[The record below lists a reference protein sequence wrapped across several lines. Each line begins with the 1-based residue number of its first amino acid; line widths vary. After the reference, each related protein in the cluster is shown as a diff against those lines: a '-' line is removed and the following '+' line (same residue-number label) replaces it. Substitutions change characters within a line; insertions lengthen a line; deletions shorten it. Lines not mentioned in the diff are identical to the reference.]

1 MVTAGGEANQNS
13 QQQHHIMLMDF
24 FTVPSVQL
32 SWQSIFTLVE
42 AQQDQWFSGV
52 FEAHTDEMSHTY
64 SSPASQSPLN

>member
-1 MVTAGGEANQNS
+1 
-13 QQQHHIMLMDF
+13 MLMDF
-24 FTVPSVQL
+24 FTAPNVQL

-42 AQQDQWFSGV
+42 AQQDQWLSVV